1 MNLNTYNK
9 PAFACLA
16 TRIPYGTKITKE
28 LLKKIEKNEEK
39 YPIEKSEGKSTKY
52 TELLTF

>member
-1 MNLNTYNK
+1 MNLNTYKK

-28 LLKKIEKNEEK
+28 LLKKIEKSEE
-39 YPIEKSEGKSTKY
+39 Y
-52 TELLTF
+52 